1 MERKAAGSVP
11 DEDLPKVAAS
21 KALSVLSKMESEG
34 YCCIEA
40 DSVYGAA
47 VAMPQIARSCG
58 WPGSLIAVVVRIY
71 FFTLLNFL
79 MQGFLLSMIG
89 EEQLMM
95 YPFAGQMHLCDF
107 GANIK
112 ECPNAPNCKGPMG
125 TTYSMPRLYS
135 FPIWSTRVFVRDSLK
150 AVVFPDLAD
159 QIDAKVDPGEYGL
172 ESYHCRL
179 ACIFIF
185 MLAVVEDL
193 KESLGLGRTLWR
205 LNNRTEP
212 WIKYSLPQWAS
223 KEEVKKIKD
232 LTELDCVKFQVAGI
246 PTHWKAFYIFF
257 VLLPKFAL
265 WLAVAKSGVHY
276 LMETAGIVDLIV
288 NSMALTFVLEVDEM
302 VFHRFT
308 TALTKHI
315 MNNIEDLPNFDTTR
329 EETETD
335 QQALERF
342 KAEELG
348 NARWAKLRLCLPWR
362 FLIVLLLEALFVF
375 HYYHVNCVKLEDG
388 SWVSKELRLPK
399 DLAYRPV
406 ELMFGL
412 LSTDGDPVWS
422 MPPSE

>member
-1 MERKAAGSVP
+1 MSAEWRQKEFQKPWNPKMSAEWRQKELWKPNIPKRCSKESLAAQCSPLPPVAGTIRLALSQAGEIDADFANFVEEKPEDTHTGLLWCPKCPWNESFHASDRWEWKQGHGKPYQVWIQKMVSKDKCIKGAMGMFDHKKVVCSHHLEGKCVKAAADKCKFEHPSKQKVVKALAELIRRGRQG
-11 DEDLPKVAAS
+11 EDLPSSAAS
-21 KALSVLSKMESEG
+21 EMG
-34 YCCIEA
+34 YGGYE
-40 DSVYGAA
+40 
-47 VAMPQIARSCG
+47 
-58 WPGSLIAVVVRIY
+58 
-71 FFTLLNFL
+71 
-79 MQGFLLSMIG
+79 
-89 EEQLMM
+89 
-95 YPFAGQMHLCDF
+95 
-107 GANIK
+107 
-112 ECPNAPNCKGPMG
+112 
-125 TTYSMPRLYS
+125 
-135 FPIWSTRVFVRDSLK
+135 
-150 AVVFPDLAD
+150 
-159 QIDAKVDPGEYGL
+159 
-172 ESYHCRL
+172 
-179 ACIFIF
+179 
-185 MLAVVEDL
+185 
-193 KESLGLGRTLWR
+193 
-205 LNNRTEP
+205 
-212 WIKYSLPQWAS
+212 
-223 KEEVKKIKD
+223 D

>member
-1 MERKAAGSVP
+1 MAFFGRVLQRYRE
-11 DEDLPKVAAS
+11 AS
-21 KALSVLSKMESEG
+21 KARPL
-34 YCCIEA
+34 
-40 DSVYGAA
+40 A
-47 VAMPQIARSCG
+47 VAFVTCYGKGTASDLVAQMVVERMMGLVNMGITMKEWKSQPSVHRNVAFALFSGAYLGIGQHFVYNVAFTRIFGAGMDLRVGMQKVPFMYLPLYYMFEDTALGVGNPQSGLQR
-58 WPGSLIAVVVRIY
+58 WWKELPGTMAAYCKIFPMFHLFNFTVTPPELRISLIA
-71 FFTLLNFL
+71 
-79 MQGFLLSMIG
+79 
-89 EEQLMM
+89 
-95 YPFAGQMHLCDF
+95 C
-107 GANIK
+107 
-112 ECPNAPNCKGPMG
+112 
-125 TTYSMPRLYS
+125 
-135 FPIWSTRVFVRDSLK
+135 
-150 AVVFPDLAD
+150 
-159 QIDAKVDPGEYGL
+159 
-172 ESYHCRL
+172 

-205 LNNRTEP
+205 LNSRTES
-212 WIKYSLPQWAS
+212 WISYSWPQWAS

-315 MNNIEDLPNFDTTR
+315 MNSIQDLPNFDTTR

-362 FLIVLLLEALFVF
+362 FLIVLLLEALFVW